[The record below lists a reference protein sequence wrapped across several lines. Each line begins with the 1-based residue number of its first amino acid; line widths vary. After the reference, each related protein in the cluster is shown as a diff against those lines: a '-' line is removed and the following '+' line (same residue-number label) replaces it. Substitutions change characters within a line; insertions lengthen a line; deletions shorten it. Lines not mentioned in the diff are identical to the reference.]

1 MLFRKRL
8 IFRQKSDKIEAYKTK
23 ESFMTSNKLKI
34 IACIS
39 MAVDHVGVLLFP
51 NIVVLR
57 YIGRIALPLFAYF
70 IAEGCLHTR
79 SKTKYF
85 LQIFALAVACQLFYI
100 GESVISGGI
109 RSLYLNILFTF
120 SLSIA
125 VCSAYL
131 RLMDTIREKNKK
143 RLATDIALLA
153 GALAISVFCCTGLSW
168 LFGIPVTV
176 DYGLVGVLLPLS
188 ALIFKD
194 KKWRFLSFSAG
205 TLIYCLIRSFTLSYV
220 WFALLA
226 LPLLALYNGERG
238 TKKLKWFFYFFYP
251 LHFAIISG
259 IDLII

>member
-1 MLFRKRL
+1 
-8 IFRQKSDKIEAYKTK
+8 
-23 ESFMTSNKLKI
+23 MTSNKLKI

-39 MAVDHVGVLLFP
+39 MAVDHVGLLLFP

-100 GESVISGGI
+100 GEAVIGGGI

-131 RLMDTIREKNKK
+131 RLMDTIRKKNKK

-176 DYGLVGVLLPLS
+176 DYSMAGVLLPLS
-188 ALIFKD
+188 ALIFTD
-194 KKWRFLSFSAG
+194 RKKKLVAFSLG
-205 TLIYCLIRSFTLSYV
+205 TLLYCLVWCVERPFV

-226 LPLLALYNGERG
+226 LPLLVLYNGERG

-251 LHFAIISG
+251 LHFAIIYG